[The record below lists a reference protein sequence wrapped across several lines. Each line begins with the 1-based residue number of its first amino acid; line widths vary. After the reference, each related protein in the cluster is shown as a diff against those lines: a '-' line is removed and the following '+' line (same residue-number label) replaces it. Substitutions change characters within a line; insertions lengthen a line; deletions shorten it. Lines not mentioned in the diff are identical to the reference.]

1 MDGATLTITFNEAL
15 DSGRTPNKSAFAVT
29 VKGSSRGVD
38 AVAVSSS
45 VVTIALATAVFA
57 GDAVTADYTAP
68 TDQAAPRLQDLAGNA
83 AASFSGKNVSNNTQ
97 AADLLTAAVSAVPE
111 SHDGNFTFELRFSE
125 EVDLISTTL
134 RDHSFTVTG
143 GMVAKAR
150 RLTPPSNIGWEIHVT
165 PDGDEAVTIRLP
177 VTTDC
182 NAKGAIC
189 TGDCRPLSNRLDV
202 TVPGPPSQQAS
213 QENSPATGAP
223 TISGTAQVG
232 ETLTASTSGIADED
246 GLDDASFS
254 YQWVRND
261 GNADT
266 DIVGETSST
275 YTMGTD
281 DLGKTVKVGV
291 SFTDDA
297 GNEESLNSA
306 ATGAVAARTSQP
318 LTASLENT
326 PAGHNGTGAFT
337 ILVESH
343 FPLQPPPETPSP
355 THRPLITVSLGLGQT
370 TVPAFMSRETS
381 VQLL

>member
-1 MDGATLTITFNEAL
+1 M
-15 DSGRTPNKSAFAVT
+15 
-29 VKGSSRGVD
+29 
-38 AVAVSSS
+38 
-45 VVTIALATAVFA
+45 
-57 GDAVTADYTAP
+57 
-68 TDQAAPRLQDLAGNA
+68 
-83 AASFSGKNVSNNTQ
+83 
-97 AADLLTAAVSAVPE
+97 
-111 SHDGNFTFELRFSE
+111 
-125 EVDLISTTL
+125 
-134 RDHSFTVTG
+134 
-143 GMVAKAR
+143 
-150 RLTPPSNIGWEIHVT
+150 
-165 PDGDEAVTIRLP
+165 
-177 VTTDC
+177 
-182 NAKGAIC
+182 
-189 TGDCRPLSNRLDV
+189 SNRLDV

-281 DLGKTVKVGV
+281 DLGKTVKVRV

-306 ATGAVAARTSQP
+306 ATGAVAARPSQP

-326 PAGHNGTGAFT
+326 PAGHNGTDAFT
-337 ILVESH
+337 FLVESY

-355 THRPLITVSLGLGQT
+355 THRPLITVSLGLGQAT
-370 TVPAFMSRETS
+370 APVFMSRETS